1 MKCSLSFFFNYG
13 GIPLDWSDQ
22 LIQIKFFS
30 RGALFDLLIS
40 VLQNDF
46 GVGHLDLTYVT
57 LRVQLRY
64 H

>member
-1 MKCSLSFFFNYG
+1 MTN
-13 GIPLDWSDQ
+13 
-22 LIQIKFFS
+22 IQMKFFS

-46 GVGHLDLTYVT
+46 GFGHFDLTYVT

>member
-1 MKCSLSFFFNYG
+1 MSN
-13 GIPLDWSDQ
+13 
-22 LIQIKFFS
+22 IQIKFFS
-30 RGALFDLLIS
+30 RGFALFDLLIS

-46 GVGHLDLTYVT
+46 GFGHLDLTYVT

>member
-1 MKCSLSFFFNYG
+1 MKCSLLFFLTVEEFLWTGVTN
-13 GIPLDWSDQ
+13 
-22 LIQIKFFS
+22 IQMKFFS